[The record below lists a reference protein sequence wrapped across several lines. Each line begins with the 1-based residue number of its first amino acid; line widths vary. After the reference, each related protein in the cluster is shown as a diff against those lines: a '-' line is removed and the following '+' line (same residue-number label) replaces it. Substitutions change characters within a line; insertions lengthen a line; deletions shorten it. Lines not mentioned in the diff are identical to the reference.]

1 MPSPKISTFREI
13 TPLIYSWTTP
23 DIPKYD
29 GWEKI
34 GYTEQ
39 ETADARIA
47 QQASQLSV
55 EKKKLWVAASPV
67 HVRGR
72 RALHRHGLPR
82 LPQAAGR
89 GAGDQAQAHRV
100 APLRARAE
108 EVAGLLQRLRRPGLP

>member
-1 MPSPKISTFREI
+1 MRGEGPISSPKLRTFREI

-39 ETADARIA
+39 QTADARIA

-55 EKKKLWVAASPV
+55 EKKVEWV
-67 HVRGR
+67 R
-72 RALHRHGLPR
+72 RASGTVLISSVQRPR
-82 LPQAAGR
+82 SRFA
-89 GAGDQAQAHRV
+89 
-100 APLRARAE
+100 
-108 EVAGLLQRLRRPGLP
+108 